1 MVNNMNKNSEKAKM
15 SKLTGMGFFKS
26 IFYFAIPALILALS
40 YHVFRPWLLSNKF
53 SDLESFL
60 ISLGLPMVIIFFTAL
75 FFYRFIE
82 RRPFKISKFSI
93 RMRYPRISWK
103 DFAWGIVIFILGFLG
118 FGLMSL
124 LTSYII
130 SHGMIP
136 LPEKIAIMD
145 DPNSSLSVQLLNIAA
160 GGQIQGKWYIVIIFT
175 FVLFFNIVGEEL
187 WWRGIILPRQE
198 VSLKKKAWIVNG
210 TFWAFFH
217 IFKYWEILNLLPFC
231 LLNAFIAQKRQNNWS
246 PLIAHLFMNISGYIF
261 VLVAVAGWAK

>member
-1 MVNNMNKNSEKAKM
+1 MVNNISRNFEDAKM
-15 SKLTGMGFFKS
+15 SELTGMGVFKS
-26 IFYFAIPALILALS
+26 IFYFAIPALILVLS
-40 YHVFRPWLLSNKF
+40 YHIFRPWLLLNKF
-53 SDLESFL
+53 SDLEAFL
-60 ISLGLPMVIIFFTAL
+60 ISLGLPMIVIFLTAL
-75 FFYRFIE
+75 FFYGLIE
-82 RRPFKISKFSI
+82 KRPFKIREFSF
-93 RMRYPRISWK
+93 RMRYPRIHWK
-103 DFAWGIVIFILGFLG
+103 DFAWGIAIFILGFLG

-124 LTSYII
+124 LMSYLI
-130 SHGMIP
+130 SNGIIP

-145 DPNSSLSVQLLNIAA
+145 NPNTSLTVQLLNIAA
-160 GGQIQGKWYIVIIFT
+160 GGQIQGRWQLVIIFT

-261 VLVAVAGWAK
+261 VLVAVAGWVK

>member
-1 MVNNMNKNSEKAKM
+1 MDHKMNGNSEGARI
-15 SKLTGMGFFKS
+15 SELSGLGLFKS
-26 IFYFAIPALILALS
+26 IIYFAIPALILVLS
-40 YHVFRPWLLSNKF
+40 YHVFRPWLLLNQF

-60 ISLGLPMVIIFFTAL
+60 ISLGLPMVVIFFTAL

-82 RRPFKISKFSI
+82 RRSYRIREFSI

-103 DFAWGIVIFILGFLG
+103 DFAWGIAIFILGFLG

-124 LTSYII
+124 LMSYLI
-130 SHGMIP
+130 SNGIIP
-136 LPEKIAIMD
+136 LPGKIAIMD
-145 DPNSSLSVQLLNIAA
+145 DPNTSLTVGLLNVAA
-160 GGQIQGKWYIVIIFT
+160 GGQIQGKWQIVIIFT

-198 VSLKKKAWIVNG
+198 VSLGKKAWVVNG

-217 IFKYWEILNLLPFC
+217 IFKYWEIINLLPFC
-231 LLNAFIAQKRQNNWS
+231 LLNAFIAQKRHNNWS

-261 VLVAVAGWAK
+261 VLGAVTGLIK

>member
-1 MVNNMNKNSEKAKM
+1 MDNKINRNSEEVKI
-15 SKLTGMGFFKS
+15 SNLTGMGLFKS
-26 IFYFAIPALILALS
+26 IFYFGIPALILVLS
-40 YHVFRPWLLSNKF
+40 YHVFRPWLLINKF

-60 ISLGLPMVIIFFTAL
+60 ISLGLPLMVMFFSAL

-82 RRPFKISKFSI
+82 KRPFNIRKFSI
-93 RMRYPRISWK
+93 RMRFPPIHWK
-103 DFAWGIVIFILGFLG
+103 DFAWGIVIFIVGFLG
-118 FGLMSL
+118 YGLMSL

-130 SHGMIP
+130 SNGIIP

-145 DPNSSLSVQLLNIAA
+145 NPNASLTVQLLNIAA
-160 GGQIQGKWYIVIIFT
+160 GGQIQGKWYIVLIFT

-217 IFKYWEILNLLPFC
+217 IFKYWEIINLLPFC
-231 LLNAFIAQKRQNNWS
+231 LSNAFIAQKRHNNWS
-246 PLIAHLFMNISGYIF
+246 PLIAHLLMNISGYIF
-261 VLVAVAGWAK
+261 VLVAVAGWIK